1 MKSSYGAVFV
11 SLLLTLPAARAAEP
25 EHIAIIPAP
34 AALSLTAGS
43 FQLGRDTVIRTD
55 AASHSSA
62 RMLSRAL
69 SVPTGYDFNIS
80 EGRKSRNNAIVL
92 ATDAKLGRLGDEG
105 CVLEVT
111 PRRITIR
118 ATTPAGVFHGTQ
130 TLRQLLPPEIYS
142 PVVRSGVAWRVPC
155 LRIEDSPRFA
165 WRGALVDVARHFLP
179 KADLFRFLDSMA
191 ILKLNTLQLHLTDNQ
206 GWRVEIRKYPRL
218 TEWTRRQTLAQLR
231 EQRDAKG
238 QDVGLRGDYYTQ
250 DDLRQL
256 VAYAAERHI
265 TVVPEI
271 EMPGHAGAAVAAW
284 PELGN
289 LDTKLNPDIL
299 KSRPLRVFN
308 ANESTIQVLQDIIS
322 EVMEIFPSKFI
333 HIGGDEARKV
343 EWKLSAAAQ
352 QRMRELGLKNEDELQ
367 SYFIRRMDQFLASR
381 GRRLIGWDEIL
392 EGGLAPGATL
402 MPRRGTEGGIA
413 AVRAGHDVV
422 RAQNDFTYFDHYQS
436 RNPEEPLAIGNYLL
450 PLEKVYQFEPV
461 PPELSPAEARHILG
475 VQGQHWA
482 EYIPTLFHLEYMA
495 FPRLAALAEVAWTPA
510 ARRDYAAFT
519 GRLQIQQQRWRIS
532 GVNFRR

>member
-1 MKSSYGAVFV
+1 MKCLRVAVFV
-11 SLLLTLPAARAAEP
+11 SILLTLPAARAAEP
-25 EHIAIIPAP
+25 EQIAIIPAP
-34 AALSLTAGS
+34 ASMSLAAGS
-43 FQLGRDTVIRTD
+43 FQLGRDTVIRAD
-55 AASHSSA
+55 EASHSCA

-80 EGRKSRNNAIVL
+80 VGRRARNNAIVL
-92 ATDAKLGRLGDEG
+92 TTDAKLGRLGDEG
-105 CVLEVT
+105 YVLEVT

-130 TLRQLLPPEIYS
+130 TLRQILPPEIYS
-142 PVVRSGVAWRVPC
+142 PVARSGVAWRVPC

-206 GWRVEIRKYPRL
+206 GWRIEIRKYPRL
-218 TEWTRRQTLAQLR
+218 TEWTRRNTLAQLR

-238 QDVGLRGDYYTQ
+238 RDVGLRGDYYTQ

-265 TVVPEI
+265 MVVPEI
-271 EMPGHAGAAVAAW
+271 EMPGHAAAAVAAW

-289 LDTKLNPDIL
+289 ADTKMDAGLLNR
-299 KSRPLRVFN
+299 RPLKVFN
-308 ANESTIQVLQDIIS
+308 ANESTIRVIQDILS

-333 HIGGDEARKV
+333 HVGGDEVRKD

-352 QRMRELGLKNEDELQ
+352 QRIRELGLKNEEELQ

-392 EGGLAPGATL
+392 EGGLAPGATV
-402 MPRRGTEGGIA
+402 MSWRGTAGGVA
-413 AVRAGHDVV
+413 AARAGHDVV
-422 RAQNDFTYFDHYQS
+422 RAQTDFTYFDYYQS

-475 VQGQHWA
+475 VQGQHWT
-482 EYIPTLFHLEYMA
+482 EYIPSLFHLEYMA

-510 ARRDYAAFT
+510 AQKDYASFT
-519 GRLQIQQQRWRIS
+519 ARLRVQQQRWRIP